1 MLALNVNA
9 NKVLLTDGN
18 KESCMNIQ
26 QVLEANQD
34 FWKSKCVTARQL
46 LWGQNQY
53 HDETSR
59 YDYIICADCLYF
71 IAYQEQLAQTIFD
84 LLNAQGEAIL
94 FAPKRGKTFDEFTK
108 VAEKLFYITVVENYD
123 EEIWQKHLVNK
134 VENPVYDENI
144 HYPLQLILR
153 KKFL

>member
-1 MLALNVNA
+1 M
-9 NKVLLTDGN
+9 
-18 KESCMNIQ
+18 
-26 QVLEANQD
+26 
-34 FWKSKCVTARQL
+34 
-46 LWGQNQY
+46 
-53 HDETSR
+53 
-59 YDYIICADCLYF
+59 YF

-153 KKFL
+153 KKGQPSNDLCKVKRQNDETT